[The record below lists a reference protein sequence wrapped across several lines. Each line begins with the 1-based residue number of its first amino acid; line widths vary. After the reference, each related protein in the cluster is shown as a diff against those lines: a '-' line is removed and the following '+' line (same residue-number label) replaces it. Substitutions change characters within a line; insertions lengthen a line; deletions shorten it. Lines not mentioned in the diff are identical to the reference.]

1 MAARQQQHHILP
13 SNHLGQLPVRYRRK
27 VDQQVF
33 PPLTYLEDPLARV
46 PTLDEGP
53 SLHGAG
59 LVEETDAEAFDS
71 NNVADRSQG
80 DQTKRVW
87 DLVVV
92 CLRSC
97 CPRRCEGSVLREGSR
112 R

>member
-1 MAARQQQHHILP
+1 
-13 SNHLGQLPVRYRRK
+13 
-27 VDQQVF
+27 VF
-33 PPLTYLEDPLARV
+33 PPLIYLEDPLARV

-53 SLHGAG
+53 SLRGAG

-87 DLVVV
+87 DLVVAFV
-92 CLRSC
+92 RAVRDVARAPC
-97 CPRRCEGSVLREGSR
+97 CEKGVDDEPRL
-112 R
+112 